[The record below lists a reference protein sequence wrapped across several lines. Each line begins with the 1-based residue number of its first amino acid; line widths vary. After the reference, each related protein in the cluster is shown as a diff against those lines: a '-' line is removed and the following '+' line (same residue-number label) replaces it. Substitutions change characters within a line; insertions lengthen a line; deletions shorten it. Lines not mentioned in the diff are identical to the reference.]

1 MPTLKEIKG
10 RIGSVQSTLKI
21 TSAMKLVSSAKLR
34 KAQTAIE
41 NMRPYQQKLQEIL
54 TLAGGT
60 SSSSAPQ
67 PSFAGTPSSFAGPQ
81 PSFAG
86 LTGEPNASDVVI
98 VAIASNSSLCGGFNA
113 NAIAKAKEVLKEH
126 PKATVYSIGRKMA
139 DAMRKAGYPSPQ
151 DWSSLSEHPSYSI
164 VSAMVDKFIE
174 DDVEVILV
182 YNHFVST
189 GKQVPVAEVLI
200 ETPGTEAE
208 GDENALPLSSV
219 TTQSSSTV
227 TLQSSSSDLFRGS
240 QPDVIVE
247 PSRKALL
254 DALYPK
260 TLKIKLFAALLDSAA
275 AEHAA
280 RTVAMQTATDNGEDL
295 LSELTLQYNKGRQQ
309 KITNEI
315 LDLAGG
321 QARD

>member
-10 RIGSVQSTLKI
+10 RIASVQNTLKI

-41 NMRPYQQKLQEIL
+41 NMRPYEQKLQEIL
-54 TLAGGT
+54 ALATDSGNDSPKLSLRDPVRANSFGE
-60 SSSSAPQ
+60 SSPES
-67 PSFAGTPSSFAGPQ
+67 TEVKKNN
-81 PSFAG
+81 
-86 LTGEPNASDVVI
+86 TVI
-98 VAIASNSSLCGGFNA
+98 VAMASNSSLCGGFNA
-113 NAIAKAKEVLKEH
+113 NAIAKAKAVLKEH
-126 PKATVYSIGRKMA
+126 PGATVYSIGRKMA
-139 DAMRKAGYPSPQ
+139 DAMRKAGYPSPK
-151 DWSSLSEHPSYSI
+151 DFTTLSEHPSYGP
-164 VSAMVDKFIE
+164 VSDLVDKFL
-174 DDVEVILV
+174 DDDSNVILV

-200 ETPGTEAE
+200 SGESETPGT
-208 GDENALPLSSV
+208 
-219 TTQSSSTV
+219 T
-227 TLQSSSSDLFRGS
+227 QSSSSDLFRGS
-240 QPDVIVE
+240 EDVIVE
-247 PSRKALL
+247 PSKKALL
-254 DALYPK
+254 EALYPK

-295 LSELTLQYNKGRQQ
+295 LAELTLQYNKGRQQ

-321 QARD
+321 RVEQ